1 MKRLLKILVVLAVLG
16 GAGFGVYKYQHREEI
31 DKVTVTEVTRGS
43 VEETVSAT
51 GTVTPVRTVLV
62 TADPGSRVLDVFF
75 KEQDRVKEGQVL
87 VQVDDAELDTQLS
100 QHEENLRLLQSN
112 LELAELN
119 ATRLHRLLDKGFA
132 ARQEVETA
140 DQQVNT
146 IKNQIKDRQLSIE
159 LVKTRQARA
168 VVTAP
173 VTGIVTKKY
182 VIVGG
187 TLGGGEAP
195 RAGGSIQQP
204 LSICEIAELSSSQ
217 FNADVDQADIPK
229 IHLPQPAVVRLD
241 PFGGQTFPAT
251 AQEIG
256 IGAEPDPTGRVRYQ
270 VKLQLQAP
278 PGIAKVGM
286 TGTASFLL
294 AKRADAVTLSPALIV
309 PQGDEEF
316 VFVLDNDRARL
327 RKIKTGLHGEDV
339 VEVLSGLQAGDKV
352 IDPGRAQ
359 GRAKLADGRRVE
371 VVNAKRR

>member
-1 MKRLLKILVVLAVLG
+1 MKRVLKILVALAVLA
-16 GAGFGVYKYQHREEI
+16 GAGFGVYRYQHREEI

-62 TADPGSRVLDVFF
+62 TADPGSRVLEVFF
-75 KEQDRVKEGQVL
+75 KEQDRVTEGQVL

-100 QHEENLRLLQSN
+100 QHEENLRLLKSN
-112 LELAELN
+112 LQLAELN

-140 DQQVNT
+140 DQQVAT
-146 IKNQIKDRQLSIE
+146 IKNQIKDRELSIE

-173 VTGIVTKKY
+173 ITGVVTKKY

-187 TLGGGEAP
+187 TLGGEAP

-204 LSICEIAELSSSQ
+204 LSIAEIAELSSSQ

-241 PFGGQTFPAT
+241 PFGSQTFPAT
-251 AQEIG
+251 AREIG

-270 VKLQLQAP
+270 VKLQVQAP
-278 PGIAKVGM
+278 PGVIKVGM

-294 AKRADAVTLSPALIV
+294 AKKTDVVTLSPSLIV
-309 PQGDEEF
+309 PQGDEEL
-316 VFVLDNDRARL
+316 VFVLDGDRARL

-339 VEVLSGLQAGDKV
+339 VEVVSGLQAGDRV

>member
-1 MKRLLKILVVLAVLG
+1 MKRVIKYLVVLAVLG
-16 GAGFGVYKYQHREEI
+16 AAGFGIYKYQHREEV
-31 DKVTVTEVTRGS
+31 DKVTVIEAGHGS

-51 GTVTPVRTVLV
+51 GTVMPVRTVLV
-62 TADPGSRVLDVFF
+62 TAEPGSRVVKVYF
-75 KEQDRVKEGQVL
+75 KEQDRVKEGQIL

-112 LELAELN
+112 LGLAELN

-140 DQQVNT
+140 DQQVAT
-146 IKNQIKDRQLSIE
+146 IKNQIKDRELSIE

-173 VTGIVTKKY
+173 ITGIVTKKY

-187 TLGGGEAP
+187 TLGGEVP
-195 RAGGSIQQP
+195 RPGGSIQQP
-204 LSICEIAELSSSQ
+204 LSIAEIAELSSSQ

-229 IHLPQPAVVRLD
+229 IRLPQPAVVRLD
-241 PFGGQTFPAT
+241 PFANQTFPAT

-256 IGAEPDPTGRVRYQ
+256 IGAEADPTGRVRYQ
-270 VKLQLQAP
+270 VKLQVLAP
-278 PGIAKVGM
+278 PGLVKVGM

-294 AKRADAVTLSPALIV
+294 AKRADVVTISPSLIV
-309 PQGDEEF
+309 QQGDEEL
-316 VFVLDNDRARL
+316 VFVLDQDRARL

-339 VEVLSGLQAGDKV
+339 VEVVSGLQVGDKV